1 MTLKKLLFQEIMIL
15 AGATGAKLH
24 LCHIS
29 TKGSVDLIRESQ
41 ARGIDV
47 TAEATP
53 HHFTLCDED
62 VRHMTAISK

>member
-1 MTLKKLLFQEIMIL
+1 MLNFTYAIFLQRVVLI
-15 AGATGAKLH
+15 
-24 LCHIS
+24 
-29 TKGSVDLIRESQ
+29 LIRESQ

-62 VRHMTAISK
+62 VPAYDSNFKMNLLLEAEKT